1 MEAGWTIGQIVI
13 LEPEQSTAGSSNAK
27 VAMSSAPQDQARK
40 SLEGAGYAILAYGF
54 WGFVPVYWKLIASV
68 PAMQTVAQ
76 RVGWSVLA
84 LLPLLV
90 ATKKIP
96 DLVATLKSKTRLLFL
111 FVTATLLS
119 LNWLAFI
126 WAVTNNAVL
135 DSSLGYFMN
144 PLVNVAFGRIFLKER
159 LKPAQLA
166 AVALAL
172 AGVVALTVQAGKVPW
187 LSIFLAVTFSA
198 YGLLR
203 KMAPV
208 EPLVGLSVETLLML
222 PFAGCYLLWTQ
233 MTGSLEFFKNWSQD
247 VLVALAGPVT
257 TLPLLWFA
265 AAGKRLQYST
275 LGFFQYISP
284 TCQFLLAVFL
294 YHEVF
299 TRGHLY
305 AFVCI
310 WIALAIYLSDSFI
323 ETRKTSN
330 SKLNC

>member
-1 MEAGWTIGQIVI
+1 MA
-13 LEPEQSTAGSSNAK
+13 LEPQQSAAQSGDITITEI
-27 VAMSSAPQDQARK
+27 SAPSLATSK
-40 SLEGAGYAILAYGF
+40 ALEGAFYAVLAYGF
-54 WGFVPVYWKLIASV
+54 WGFVPVYWKLIANV
-68 PAMQTVAQ
+68 PAPQTVAH
-76 RVGWSVLA
+76 RVGWSVIALA
-84 LLPLLV
+84 PLLI
-90 ATKKIP
+90 ATGKMP
-96 DLVATLKSKTRLLFL
+96 ELFTTLKSGKKLALL

-144 PLVNVAFGRIFLKER
+144 PLVNVAFGRIFLKEHLR
-159 LKPAQLA
+159 PAQFV
-166 AVALAL
+166 AVLLAL
-172 AGVVALTVQAGKVPW
+172 SGVVALTVQAGRVPA

-222 PFAGCYLLWTQ
+222 PFAGAYLFWTE
-233 MTGSLEFFKNWSQD
+233 MTGSLQFFKNFTQD
-247 VLVALAGPVT
+247 LLVALAGPVT

-265 AAGKRLQYST
+265 AAGKRLKYST

-284 TCQFLLAVFL
+284 TCQFLLAVFV

-310 WIALAIYLSDSFI
+310 WIALGIYLIDSLM
-323 ETRKTSN
+323 EAKN
-330 SKLNC
+330 SQVR

>member
-1 MEAGWTIGQIVI
+1 MT
-13 LEPEQSTAGSSNAK
+13 LEPQQSAAQSSDINI
-27 VAMSSAPQDQARK
+27 VATSASQDPARK
-40 SLEGAGYAILAYGF
+40 SLEGAGYAIFAYGF
-54 WGFVPVYWKLIASV
+54 WGFVPIYWKLIASV
-68 PAMQTVAQ
+68 PAMQTVAH

-84 LLPLLV
+84 LIPLLL
-90 ATKKIP
+90 ATKKMP
-96 DLVATLKSKTRLLFL
+96 DLVATLQSKKRLLLL

-144 PLVNVAFGRIFLKER
+144 PLVNVAFGRIFLKEH
-159 LKPAQLA
+159 LKAAQLV
-166 AVALAL
+166 AVILAL
-172 AGVVALTVQAGKVPW
+172 AGVVALTVQVGKVPW

-222 PFAGCYLLWTQ
+222 PLAVGYLIWSQL
-233 MTGSLEFFKNWSQD
+233 TGSLEFFKNWSQD

-265 AAGKRLQYST
+265 AAGKRLRYST

-284 TCQFLLAVFL
+284 TCQFLLAVFM

-310 WIALAIYLSDSFI
+310 WIALGIYLTDSLL
-323 ETRKTSN
+323 EARKSQSN
-330 SKLNC
+330 HKLS

>member
-1 MEAGWTIGQIVI
+1 MSRLAAENLGDPMT
-13 LEPEQSTAGSSNAK
+13 LEPQQSAAQSSNTP
-27 VAMSSAPQDQARK
+27 VAEISSSPPSGNK
-40 SLEGAGYAILAYGF
+40 SLEGACYAILAYGF
-54 WGFVPVYWKLIASV
+54 WGFVPIYWKLIASV
-68 PAMQTVAQ
+68 PAPQTVAH
-76 RVGWSVLA
+76 RVGWSVVA
-84 LLPLLV
+84 LIPLLI
-90 ATKKIP
+90 ATRKIKE
-96 DLVATLKSKTRLLFL
+96 LVATLKAPGKLVML

-144 PLVNVAFGRIFLKER
+144 PLVNVAFGRIFLKEHLR
-159 LKPAQLA
+159 PAQMVAVLLA
-166 AVALAL
+166 FG
-172 AGVVALTVQAGKVPW
+172 GVVALTLQAGRVPV

-208 EPLVGLSVETLLML
+208 EPLVGLSVETILML
-222 PFAGCYLLWTQ
+222 PFACAYLLWTQ
-233 MTGSLEFFKNWSQD
+233 MTGALEFFMNFTQD
-247 VLVALAGPVT
+247 LLVVLAGPVT

-265 AAGKRLQYST
+265 AAGKRLKYST

-284 TCQFLLAVFL
+284 TCQFLLAVFV

-299 TRGHLY
+299 TQGHLY

-310 WIALAIYLSDSFI
+310 WVALGIYLIDSLR
-323 ETRKTSN
+323 EAK
-330 SKLNC
+330 KVA

>member
-1 MEAGWTIGQIVI
+1 MT
-13 LEPEQSTAGSSNAK
+13 LEPQQSAAQSSD
-27 VAMSSAPQDQARK
+27 VSVESSSASSDPTRK
-40 SLEGAGYAILAYGF
+40 SLEGAGYAVLAYGF
-54 WGFVPVYWKLIASV
+54 WGFVPMYWKLIAGV
-68 PAMQTVAQ
+68 PAMQTVAH

-84 LLPLLV
+84 LIPLLL

-96 DLVATLKSKTRLLFL
+96 DLVATLKSKKRLLLL
-111 FVTATLLS
+111 FVTSTLLS
-119 LNWLAFI
+119 LNWFAFI

-159 LKPAQLA
+159 LKRPQLV
-166 AVALAL
+166 AVALAFG
-172 AGVVALTVQAGKVPW
+172 GVVALTVQAGKVPW

-203 KMAPV
+203 KMAPI

-222 PFAGCYLLWTQ
+222 PLAFAYLVWTQ
-233 MTGSLEFFKNWSQD
+233 VTGSLEFFKNWTQD

-284 TCQFLLAVFL
+284 TCQFLLAVFV

-310 WIALAIYLSDSFI
+310 WIALGIYLIDSLI
-323 ETRKTSN
+323 EARKSSSLPN
-330 SKLNC
+330 

>member
-1 MEAGWTIGQIVI
+1 MA
-13 LEPEQSTAGSSNAK
+13 LEPQQSAAQSSDASV
-27 VAMSSAPQDQARK
+27 VASSASQDPAQK
-40 SLEGAGYAILAYGF
+40 SLEGAGYAVLAYGF
-54 WGFVPVYWKLIASV
+54 WGFVPIYWKLIASV
-68 PAMQTVAQ
+68 PAMQTVAH

-84 LLPLLV
+84 LIPLLL

-96 DLVATLKSKTRLLFL
+96 ELVATLKSKQRLLLL

-144 PLVNVAFGRIFLKER
+144 PLVNVAFGKIFLKER
-159 LKPAQLA
+159 LKTAQLV
-166 AVALAL
+166 AVILAL
-172 AGVVALTVQAGKVPW
+172 AGVVALTVQVGKVPW

-222 PFAGCYLLWTQ
+222 PFAVGYLIWSQL
-233 MTGSLEFFKNWSQD
+233 TGSLEFFKNWSQD

-284 TCQFLLAVFL
+284 TCQFLLAVFM

-310 WIALAIYLSDSFI
+310 WIALGIYLTDSLI
-323 ETRKTSN
+323 EARKSQPN
-330 SKLNC
+330 AKLG

>member
-1 MEAGWTIGQIVI
+1 MQAGLTIGDMVI
-13 LEPEQSTAGSSNAK
+13 LEPEQSTATGSGTEDATDSVSRNA
-27 VAMSSAPQDQARK
+27 SGK
-40 SLEGAGYAILAYGF
+40 SLEGAGYAVLAYGF
-54 WGFVPVYWKLIASV
+54 WGFVPVYWKLIAGV
-68 PAMQTVAQ
+68 PAMQTVAH

-84 LLPLLV
+84 LIPLLL

-96 DLVATLKSKTRLLFL
+96 GLLTTLKSRTRLLLL
-111 FVTATLLS
+111 FATAALLS

-144 PLVNVAFGRIFLKER
+144 PLVNVAFGRMFLKER

-222 PFAGCYLLWTQ
+222 PFAVGYLIWTQ
-233 MTGSLEFFKNWSQD
+233 LTGSLEFFKSWTQD

-310 WIALAIYLSDSFI
+310 WIALGIYLVDSLI
-323 ETRKTSN
+323 EARRVHSTAT
-330 SKLNC
+330 